1 MAQPFRAYYAPF
13 MQKLNQI
20 DPLIQQG
27 KFDEV
32 LKRIKSLQQDVDGM
46 QRVADEDD
54 ENDFDYMSD
63 LLDVETA
70 LNTVQRQITSLSS
83 TVTMTFR
90 KIKSS
95 MR

>member
-1 MAQPFRAYYAPF
+1 

-54 ENDFDYMSD
+54 GDDFDYMSD

-90 KIKSS
+90 EIKSS

>member
-1 MAQPFRAYYAPF
+1 

-54 ENDFDYMSD
+54 EDDFDYMSD